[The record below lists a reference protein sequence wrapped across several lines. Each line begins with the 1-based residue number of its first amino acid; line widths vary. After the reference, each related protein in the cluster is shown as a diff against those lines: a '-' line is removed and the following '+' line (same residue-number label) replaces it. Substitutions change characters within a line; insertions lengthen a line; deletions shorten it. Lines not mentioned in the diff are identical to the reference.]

1 MPTPAELPSLEDA
14 LGAAAVDHGFGDD
27 PEDEIVFGAEPPV
40 DTAQDSDVVEQ
51 ITQEPEAP
59 AETDDSVFAELPAE
73 ETAAPA
79 QTGVGLDTLV
89 ELPGFDRPV
98 PIAELRD
105 GYLRQADYTRKTQA
119 LADEKRAFAEQSEGA
134 LKLLENLRAD
144 PAGTAA
150 FLAVKTGVV
159 TEEQVAGKVRQL
171 QGGWKPPP
179 SPQEV
184 EAEVE
189 RRVAERVQ
197 QHPTVME
204 ATQHSIL
211 QRVNDQFSR
220 VEQKHQIKL
229 TDKDRLAVL
238 QRASRAGTGD
248 LDLVVQGMLRQ
259 LEQTR
264 QARDQARGA
273 AGGRPS
279 VRPSSDTPAKVASV
293 EDAFAMALAQM
304 GGKGG

>member
-14 LGAAAVDHGFGDD
+14 LGAAAVEHGFGDD
-27 PEDEIVFGAEPPV
+27 PEDQIVFEAEPPA
-40 DTAQDSDVVEQ
+40 DTAPPSSVEEQ
-51 ITQEPEAP
+51 ITQVDQAP
-59 AETDDSVFAELPAE
+59 VDTDDSVFAELPE

-79 QTGVGLDTLV
+79 QTGVDLDTPIV
-89 ELPGFDRPV
+89 VPGIDRPV

-105 GYLRQADYTRKTQA
+105 GYLRQADYTKKTQA
-119 LADEKRAFAEQSEGA
+119 LAAERKAFAEQSEGA

-150 FLAVKTGVV
+150 YLAVKTGVV
-159 TEEQVAGKVRQL
+159 TEEQVAGKVRQM
-171 QGGWKPPP
+171 QGAWKPPP
-179 SPQEV
+179 TPEEV

-197 QHPTVME
+197 QHPQVIE
-204 ATQHSIL
+204 ATAQAIQ
-211 QRVNDQFSR
+211 QRVNDDFSR
-220 VEQKHQIKL
+220 IEQKHQIKL
-229 TDKDRLAVL
+229 TGKDRMAVL
-238 QRASRAGTGD
+238 QRAVKAGTGD

-264 QARDQARGA
+264 QAREQARGA
-273 AGGRPS
+273 AGVRPS
-279 VRPSSDTPAKVASV
+279 VRPSSDAPAKVASV
-293 EDAFAMALAQM
+293 EDAFALALSQL